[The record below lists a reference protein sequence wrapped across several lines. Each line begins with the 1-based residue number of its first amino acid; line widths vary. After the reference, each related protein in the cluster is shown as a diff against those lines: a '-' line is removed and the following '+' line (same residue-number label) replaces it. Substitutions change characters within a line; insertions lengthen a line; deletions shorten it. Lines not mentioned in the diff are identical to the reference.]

1 MICCIADYLPCPC
14 WRSDVKIKAI
24 ITLISYPSCVSR
36 SPCYV
41 FSDKK
46 ETDKEEM
53 HKGMRQKKGDST
65 RDNTGI

>member
-1 MICCIADYLPCPC
+1 M
-14 WRSDVKIKAI
+14 SSKAI
-24 ITLISYPSCVSR
+24 ITFISYPSCVSR

-46 ETDKEEM
+46 ETDPEKM
-53 HKGMRQKKGDST
+53 HKGMRQNKGDST

>member
-1 MICCIADYLPCPC
+1 MK
-14 WRSDVKIKAI
+14 SKAI
-24 ITLISYPSCVSR
+24 IVLISYPSYVSR

-53 HKGMRQKKGDST
+53 HKGMRQNKGDST

>member
-1 MICCIADYLPCPC
+1 MK
-14 WRSDVKIKAI
+14 SKVI

-53 HKGMRQKKGDST
+53 LKGMRQSKGDST

>member
-1 MICCIADYLPCPC
+1 MK
-14 WRSDVKIKAI
+14 SKAI

-41 FSDKK
+41 FSVKK
-46 ETDKEEM
+46 ETDQEKM
-53 HKGMRQKKGDST
+53 HKGMRQNKGDST

>member
-1 MICCIADYLPCPC
+1 MK
-14 WRSDVKIKAI
+14 SKVI
-24 ITLISYPSCVSR
+24 ITLIWYPSCVSR

-53 HKGMRQKKGDST
+53 LKGMRQSKGDST

>member
-1 MICCIADYLPCPC
+1 MICCIADYLPC
-14 WRSDVKIKAI
+14 WRSDVSSKAI
-24 ITLISYPSCVSR
+24 ITFISYPSCVSR
-36 SPCYV
+36 SPSYV

-53 HKGMRQKKGDST
+53 HKTMRQNKGDST